1 MSPKKILLSEE
12 QIPRDWYNVLPDLPQ
27 PMPPVIHPGT
37 RQPIGPDDLA
47 PIFAM
52 PLIAQEV
59 SQEHWIQIP
68 DEVREVYKIWRPT
81 PLVRAD
87 RWERAL
93 DTPAHIYFKWEGSS
107 PAGSHKLNTAL
118 AQAFYNK
125 IEGQTRLSTET
136 GAGQWGSSLA
146 FACNVYGLDCKVFMV
161 RVSYDQKPHRRT
173 MMQAWGATVAASPST
188 ETKAGRDILAR
199 DPNSVGSLGIAI
211 SEAVEVA
218 LTQPGT
224 KYTLGSVLNHVL
236 LHQTVIGLE
245 AKQQLELA
253 GEAPDVM
260 IGCVGGGSN
269 FGGFALPFVRDK
281 LLHGAKT
288 RFIAVE
294 PTACPSL
301 TKGKYLYD
309 FGDTACTTPLM
320 KMYTLGHNFM
330 PESIHAGGLR
340 YHGMAPLVCH
350 LYDLGVIEAQAVAQ
364 TGVFAAALSFAR
376 AEGLIPAPEPSH
388 AIKVAMDEA
397 LRCKATGERKV
408 IVFNLCGH
416 GHFDMAAYEHYLTGR
431 LRDHEHPEHAIDE
444 ALKDLPGLQ
453 PSPG

>member
-1 MSPKKILLSEE
+1 MNGKKILLGEE
-12 QIPRDWYNVLPDLPQ
+12 HIPRQWYNVLPDLPV
-27 PMPPVIHPGT
+27 PLPPVIHPGT
-37 RQPIGPDDLA
+37 RKPIGPEDLA

-59 SQEHWIQIP
+59 SQERWIDIP
-68 DEVREVYKIWRPT
+68 DEVRDVYKIWRPT

-107 PAGSHKLNTAL
+107 PAGSHKLNTAV

-125 IEGQTRLSTET
+125 VEGQTRLSTET

-146 FACNVYGLDCKVFMV
+146 FACNVFGLDCKVFMV

-199 DPNSVGSLGIAI
+199 DPNSAGSLGIAI

-218 LTQPGT
+218 LAEPGT

-269 FGGFALPFVRDK
+269 FGGFALPFIRDK
-281 LLHGAKT
+281 LVHGAKT

-294 PTACPSL
+294 PTACPTL
-301 TKGKYLYD
+301 TRGKYLYD
-309 FGDTACTTPLM
+309 FGDTACSTPLM
-320 KMYTLGHNFM
+320 KMYTLGHNFI

-350 LYDLGVIEAQAVAQ
+350 LYDLGLIEARALPQS
-364 TGVFAAALSFAR
+364 GVFAAALSFAR

-388 AIKVAMDEA
+388 AVKAAMDEA
-397 LRCKATGERKV
+397 LRCKVSGERKV

-416 GHFDMAAYEHYLTGR
+416 GHFDMAAYELYLSGR
-431 LRDHEHPEHAIDE
+431 LRDHEHPEHAIEE

-453 PSPG
+453 PSLT